1 MHICCLS
8 SLHNLPFFNQLPIY
22 WTPLMTL
29 SPFLFSPVPD
39 SLPPVPPPCPEML
52 RRPPVSGSFVL
63 CRNLISSNFGRLQG
77 PTRIPLRG
85 WRWRTTWGRRARQSR
100 TIPRSQCG
108 CPTVSC
114 PELFTPKDWL
124 LSPSLSSQQGGGR
137 LLRGHC
143 RGGDQVWHLHCRQEA
158 YRQRQGRNLKLYISR
173 RESDRRYFR
182 ARTRCTRLTQCK

>member
-1 MHICCLS
+1 MTPFDNQHILVFSVFCLFSHLYYCLLPYFSLKVWLFWDHVFSPFFSIWLFCAYMHMHICCLS

-52 RRPPVSGSFVL
+52 RRPPVSLSFVL

-124 LSPSLSSQQGGGR
+124 LSLSL
-137 LLRGHC
+137 
-143 RGGDQVWHLHCRQEA
+143 
-158 YRQRQGRNLKLYISR
+158 
-173 RESDRRYFR
+173 
-182 ARTRCTRLTQCK
+182 